1 MTRHYHPLPGNDY
14 LQRRA
19 AARSVALLN
28 GRSLQQHTPQDQRN
42 AAARREIERRRMI
55 REASQ

>member
-1 MTRHYHPLPGNDY
+1 MMRHYHPIPGNDY

-19 AARSVALLN
+19 AAQSVALLH

-42 AAARREIERRRMI
+42 ADARREIERRRM
-55 REASQ
+55 EKGASQ

>member
-1 MTRHYHPLPGNDY
+1 MMRQYHPHPGNDY

-19 AARSVALLN
+19 AARSIDLTN

-42 AAARREIERRRMI
+42 AHARREIERRRMEK
-55 REASQ
+55 EARQ